1 MKNSIKR
8 VCAALAVSAV
18 AVSATSVFASA
29 VEANY
34 DGSAFPF
41 DQYGITAEQVEN
53 SEVKPSISISQEEI
67 SLADAKANPRRTVTL
82 TVSGAERKYNAFGL
96 HVAYDGRLTV
106 NKLDEEGN
114 IDANYGTIFS
124 KGKAVNSFMT
134 KETDIT
140 TGSVDEEGNVTD
152 GLIFFTGAGDGNV
165 GRDGVMT
172 QIDFSLP
179 ENVAEGDIYYVGFE
193 YHNTPST
200 EDQFVASPNNE
211 ASKIMQGWVFTQGL
225 SNGYIKIKE
234 AESTTTTT
242 TESTT
247 TTTTTSGSATSAAST
262 TAPGGGSPQTGVNGV
277 GVAAAG
283 LAVAIGTAFV
293 LRKKED

>member
-29 VEANY
+29 VDANY
-34 DGSAFPF
+34 DGSAFPY
-41 DQYGITAEQVEN
+41 DQYGITAEQVNE
-53 SEVKPSISISQEEI
+53 SAVKPVISISKEEI
-67 SLADAKANPRRTVTL
+67 SLTDAKANPRRTVTI
-82 TVSGAERKYNAFGL
+82 SIADADRKYNSFGF
-96 HVAYDGRLTV
+96 HVAYDTRLTI
-106 NKLDEEGN
+106 NKLDEDGN
-114 IDANYGTIFS
+114 IDDEYGTIFS

-134 KETDIT
+134 KETNI
-140 TGSVDEEGNVTD
+140 EP

-172 QIDFSLP
+172 TIDFSLP
-179 ENVAEGDIYYVGFE
+179 EDVAEGDIYYVGFE
-193 YHNTPST
+193 YHNSAST

-225 SNGYIKIKE
+225 NNGYIKIKE
-234 AESTTTTT
+234 AETTTTTT

-247 TTTTTSGSATSAAST
+247 TTTTTSGSATSAASST

>member
-53 SEVKPSISISQEEI
+53 SEVKPAISISKEEI
-67 SLADAKANPRRTVTL
+67 TLEEAKANPRRTVTL
-82 TVSGAERKYNAFGL
+82 TVSGADKKYNSFGL
-96 HVAYDGRLTV
+96 HVAYDTELTV
-106 NKLDEEGN
+106 NKLDSDGI
-114 IDANYGTIFS
+114 IDEDGKIFS
-124 KGKAVNSFMT
+124 KGKAIGEFMT
-134 KETDIT
+134 KETYI
-140 TGSVDEEGNVTD
+140 EP

-172 QIDFSLP
+172 TIDFSLP
-179 ENVAEGDIYYVGFE
+179 EDAAEGDIYYVGFE
-193 YHNTPST
+193 YHNTSST

-211 ASKIMQGWVFTQGL
+211 ASKIMQGYLFTQGL

-262 TAPGGGSPQTGVNGV
+262 TAAGGGSPQTGVNGV